1 MKVEVAAR
9 EIGVRGYSNLV
20 EGMTPAGRW
29 LKRDMIFTTSFRP
42 ALQELF
48 SIIFDPK
55 NDRRSGC
62 ARRRLFA

>member
-29 LKRDMIFTTSFRP
+29 LKRDMIFYYIFP
-42 ALQELF
+42 ACF
-48 SIIFDPK
+48 ARTIF
-55 NDRRSGC
+55 NY
-62 ARRRLFA
+62 F